1 MAFFSFVQKGNLAV
15 VSPFQKRFFLFAEDR
30 RHALSFLGKGA
41 DEVLLFLFRILFFF
55 CFVFKI
61 FL

>member
-1 MAFFSFVQKGNLAV
+1 M

-41 DEVLLFLFRILFFF
+41 DEVLLLFLSFCFLFGFLLFI
-55 CFVFKI
+55 CLSIYLFVYLFS
-61 FL
+61 